1 MPSTTKKF
9 TSWGLLFIAGVIFVS
24 IGVLAFINPLSSY
37 VKLTKFAG
45 FGLLLN
51 GGLLLAMMIL
61 RPGPSRES
69 KWLQVEAALHL
80 FFGLLFVFNPLLAF
94 IALPYFIGS
103 WMLLVGLLKIFIAVV
118 PKTAV
123 RGRGFVLAA
132 GFLSTFFGFLLL
144 FSPFARATSITLI
157 IGSFG
162 LIMGGLYVIDAF
174 RYRKL
179 EDSLD
184 MLL

>member
-24 IGVLAFINPLSSY
+24 IGILAFINPLSSY

-51 GGLLLAMMIL
+51 GGLLLMMMML
-61 RPGPSRES
+61 HPGASGES
-69 KWLQVEAALHL
+69 KWLQVEAAVHL

-103 WMLLVGLLKIFIAVV
+103 WMLLIGLLKILFVIVQNRIV
-118 PKTAV
+118 GGK
-123 RGRGFVLAA
+123 GFVLAA
-132 GFLSTFFGFLLL
+132 GMLSTLFGALLL
-144 FSPFARATSITLI
+144 FSPFAKAGIITFLL
-157 IGSFG
+157 GGFG
-162 LIMGGLYVIDAF
+162 LLMGALYIIDAL
-174 RYRKL
+174 RYRNS
-179 EDSLD
+179 EQNVEI
-184 MLL
+184 ML

>member
-103 WMLLVGLLKIFIAVV
+103 WMLLVGLLKILIAVV
-118 PKTAV
+118 LRTVV

-132 GFLSTFFGFLLL
+132 GFLSTLFGFLLL
-144 FSPFARATSITLI
+144 FSPFAKANSITLLL
-157 IGSFG
+157 GAFG
-162 LIMGGLYVIDAF
+162 LIMGSLYIIDAF
-174 RYRKL
+174 RYRNSQQNV
-179 EDSLD
+179 EI
-184 MLL
+184 ML

>member
-1 MPSTTKKF
+1 MPSNTKKF

-61 RPGPSRES
+61 RPGPSQDS

-103 WMLLVGLLKIFIAVV
+103 WMFLVGLLKVLAAMTLRRVI
-118 PKTAV
+118 
-123 RGRGFVLAA
+123 RGRGFIFTA
-132 GFLSTFFGFLLL
+132 GALSILFGSLLL
-144 FSPFARATSITLI
+144 FSPFARASSITFLL
-157 IGSFG
+157 GAFG
-162 LIMGGLYVIDAF
+162 IVMGGLYIIDAF
-174 RYRKL
+174 RFRNRQENL
-179 EDSLD
+179 EI
-184 MLL
+184 ML

>member
-1 MPSTTKKF
+1 MPSTINKF
-9 TSWGLLFIAGVIFVS
+9 TGWGLLFTAGVIFVS

-61 RPGPSRES
+61 RPGPSRDRQ
-69 KWLQVEAALHL
+69 WLQVESALHL

-103 WMLLVGLLKIFIAVV
+103 WMFLVGLLKVMAALVLRKVI
-118 PKTAV
+118 
-123 RGRGFVLAA
+123 RGGGFVLTA
-132 GFLSTFFGFLLL
+132 GLLSTVFGFLLL
-144 FSPFARATSITLI
+144 FSPFARASSITLLL
-157 IGSFG
+157 GAFG
-162 LIMGGLYVIDAF
+162 LIMGGLYIIDAF
-174 RYRKL
+174 RYRKSN
-179 EDSLD
+179 ENVEI
-184 MLL
+184 ML

>member
-9 TSWGLLFIAGVIFVS
+9 TSWGLLLIAGVIFVS

-51 GGLLLAMMIL
+51 GGLLLAMIIL
-61 RPGPSRES
+61 RPGRSRES
-69 KWLQVEAALHL
+69 KWLQVESALHL

-103 WMLLVGLLKIFIAVV
+103 WMLGVGILKVLVVLILGKII
-118 PKTAV
+118 

-132 GFLSTFFGFLLL
+132 GLLSTLFGFLLL
-144 FSPFARATSITLI
+144 FSPFARASSITLL
-157 IGSFG
+157 IGAFG
-162 LIMGGLYVIDAF
+162 IIMGGLYIIDAF
-174 RYRKL
+174 RYRNMA
-179 EDSLD
+179 DNLD
-184 MLL
+184 IML

>member
-1 MPSTTKKF
+1 MPSNTKKF
-9 TSWGLLFIAGVIFVS
+9 TSWGLLFIVGVIFVS
-24 IGVLAFINPLSSY
+24 IGVLAFFNPLSSY

-45 FGLLLN
+45 IGLLLN

-103 WMLLVGLLKIFIAVV
+103 WMLLVGLLKILIVIV
-118 PKTAV
+118 LKTGL

-132 GFLSTFFGFLLL
+132 GLLSTLFGFLLL
-144 FSPFARATSITLI
+144 FSPFAKANSITLLL
-157 IGSFG
+157 GAFG
-162 LIMGGLYVIDAF
+162 LIMGGLYIIDAF
-174 RYRKL
+174 RYRNS
-179 EDSLD
+179 EQNVEI
-184 MLL
+184 ML

>member
-1 MPSTTKKF
+1 MPLTTKKF
-9 TSWGLLFIAGVIFVS
+9 TGWGLLFIAGVIFVS

-61 RPGPSRES
+61 RPVRSREN
-69 KWLQVEAALHL
+69 KWLQLESALHL

-103 WMLLVGLLKIFIAVV
+103 WMLLVGLLKTLAAIVL
-118 PKTAV
+118 KELL

-132 GFLSTFFGFLLL
+132 GLLSTLFGFLLL
-144 FSPFARATSITLI
+144 FSPFARASSITLLL
-157 IGSFG
+157 GAFG
-162 LIMGGLYVIDAF
+162 LIMGGLYIIDAL
-174 RYRKL
+174 RYRKSG
-179 EDSLD
+179 ENVEI
-184 MLL
+184 ML

>member
-9 TSWGLLFIAGVIFVS
+9 TGWGLLFVAGVIFVS

-51 GGLLLAMMIL
+51 GGLLLAMMIM
-61 RPGPSRES
+61 RPGRSRET
-69 KWLQVEAALHL
+69 KWLQVESALHL

-103 WMLLVGLLKIFIAVV
+103 WMLLVGILKTLAAIVLKQIL
-118 PKTAV
+118 

-132 GFLSTFFGFLLL
+132 GLLSTLFGFLLL
-144 FSPFARATSITLI
+144 FSPFARASSITLLL
-157 IGSFG
+157 GAFG
-162 LIMGGLYVIDAF
+162 LIMGGLYIIDAF
-174 RYRKL
+174 RYRKS
-179 EDSLD
+179 EENVEI
-184 MLL
+184 ML